1 MRPARGG
8 ADMQITVRE
17 PTLEAAKQ
25 AAQDVRDCEAA
36 RGWHPVRTRATREP
50 DGAVAI
56 AMWFQEEADDA

>member
-1 MRPARGG
+1 
-8 ADMQITVRE
+8 MQITIRE
-17 PTLEAAKQ
+17 PSLDAAKA
-25 AAQDVRDCEAA
+25 AAQDVREREAA